1 MDKEKATKLL
11 EAYGKP
17 TFKSGNT
24 VISFSRQN
32 EQDISSIEATTDKE
46 LIEEWKRLVWMNQI
60 YGQVSLNDMQRI
72 NLLELEMDDRPNI
85 NDNDLTIWYDSELDK
100 FNSNIDHL

>member
-17 TFKSGNT
+17 AFKSGNN

-32 EQDISSIEATTDKE
+32 EQDISSIEVTTDKE
-46 LIEEWKRLVWMNQI
+46 LIEEWKRLVWMNEV

-72 NLLELEMDDRPNI
+72 NLLELEMDDRPDI

-100 FNSNIDHL
+100 FNSNLDHL

>member
-1 MDKEKATKLL
+1 MDKEKATKVL

-17 TFKSGNT
+17 TFESGNN
-24 VISFSRQN
+24 VISFARQN
-32 EQDISSIEATTDKE
+32 EQDISTIEAISDNE
-46 LIEEWKRLVWMNQI
+46 LIKEWKRLVWLNEI
-60 YGQVSLNDMQRI
+60 YGQVSLNEMQRI

-100 FNSNIDHL
+100 FNKSNPNL

>member
-1 MDKEKATKLL
+1 MDRIKATKVL

-17 TFKSGNT
+17 NFKSGNN

-32 EQDISSIEATTDKE
+32 EQDISSIEVISDEE
-46 LIEEWKRLVWMNQI
+46 LIKEWKRLVWMNEI

-72 NLLELEMDDRPNI
+72 NLLELEMDDRPDI

-100 FNSNIDHL
+100 FNSNLDHL